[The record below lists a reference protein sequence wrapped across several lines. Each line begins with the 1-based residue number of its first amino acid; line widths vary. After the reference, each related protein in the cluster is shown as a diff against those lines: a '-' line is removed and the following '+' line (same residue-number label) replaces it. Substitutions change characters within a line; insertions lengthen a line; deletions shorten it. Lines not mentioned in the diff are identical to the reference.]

1 MKDLEN
7 DPVLAQQYEKAHR
20 KDKSNVRTAHFRMK
34 GELLKEEMREI
45 IRLTISQWSDAE
57 WFTPKQLNREL
68 GYDPEACINWIQSC
82 LDAGPTEYKL
92 NVL

>member
-1 MKDLEN
+1 MKEIEN
-7 DPVLAQQYEKAHR
+7 DPVKAQQYAQATR
-20 KDKSNVRTAHFRMK
+20 GIKSNMRTAHFRNK
-34 GELLKEEMREI
+34 GELLNEEMREI
-45 IRLTISQWSDAE
+45 IRLTISQWADAE